1 MNTIDL
7 LFYMGLGALT
17 LLAFQ
22 YADRF
27 NKVLKFDWRAWM
39 SATTS
44 ILLSSF
50 AVAWTYA
57 SFLEHENQAAWMGLI
72 LFGGLGIILA
82 FLTRQ
87 FARRT
92 K

>member
-1 MNTIDL
+1 MNTLDA

-22 YADRF
+22 YAYRF
-27 NKVLKFDWRAWM
+27 HKVLKYDWRAW
-39 SATTS
+39 TTTTIS
-44 ILLSSF
+44 ILLGVMAIGWAYVSF
-50 AVAWTYA
+50 W
-57 SFLEHENQAAWMGLI
+57 EHENQAGWMGLL
-72 LFGGLGIILA
+72 LFGGLGIVFA

-87 FARRT
+87 LTRKT

>member
-1 MNTIDL
+1 MNIIDMI
-7 LFYMGLGALT
+7 FYMGLGALT

-22 YADRF
+22 YANRF
-27 NKVLKFDWRAWM
+27 HKVLKFDWRAWTF
-39 SATTS
+39 STIS
-44 ILLSSF
+44 ILLGAL

-72 LFGGLGIILA
+72 LFGGLGIVFA

-87 FARRT
+87 FTRRT